1 MDSDNKTK
9 LTWVGVL
16 RLVVGGIFRLIS
28 IIALLAVLGISYLL
42 FQNAKQTKETQDL
55 NVQLVEMRQEAETE
69 EDNTDWSKGMLD
81 INSDYKGWLTIY
93 GTQISE
99 PVVQG
104 ETNETYLRTN
114 INGEHA
120 EAGTLFLDETTD
132 LTQDGNLIIYGHKM
146 NDGTMFGTLDKF
158 EDEEFLDN
166 NGTVCWESEKG
177 KEYYQIFA
185 LLVLP
190 GYSTAPDF
198 IDLQAWNNV
207 LDEEQTADM
216 LNTIADRAS
225 IFRGESFNLEK
236 DKYIFLVTC
245 DYSIN
250 NGRLV
255 LVGRRLSKKSETE
268 DTTEENTD
276 NTEEAVSE
284 EENCENVEQF
294 GRRILVTLVVGGFAT
309 RPSRKLCRFQAA

>member
-1 MDSDNKTK
+1 MHTDNKTK
-9 LTWVGVL
+9 LTWFGIL
-16 RLVVGGIFRLIS
+16 RLIVGGIFRLIS
-28 IIALLAVLGISYLL
+28 IVALLAVLGISYLL
-42 FQNAKQTKETQDL
+42 FQNVKQTKETQDL

-146 NDGTMFGTLDKF
+146 NDRTMFGTLDKF
-158 EDEEFLDN
+158 EDEEFFDN

-268 DTTEENTD
+268 EASEESTD
-276 NTEEAVSE
+276 NAEEVISE
-284 EENCENVEQF
+284 DGAETSSEPEV
-294 GRRILVTLVVGGFAT
+294 
-309 RPSRKLCRFQAA
+309 

>member
-1 MDSDNKTK
+1 MHTDNKTK

-28 IIALLAVLGISYLL
+28 IVALLAVLGISYLL
-42 FQNAKQTKETQDL
+42 FQNAKQTKETQNL

-158 EDEEFLDN
+158 EDEEFFDN
-166 NGTVCWESEKG
+166 NGTVCWESEKD

-268 DTTEENTD
+268 EASEESTD
-276 NTEEAVSE
+276 NAEEVISE
-284 EENCENVEQF
+284 DGAETSSEPEV
-294 GRRILVTLVVGGFAT
+294 
-309 RPSRKLCRFQAA
+309 

>member
-158 EDEEFLDN
+158 EDEEFFDN

-268 DTTEENTD
+268 K
-276 NTEEAVSE
+276 NTEESTDSSEEAVLE
-284 EENCENVEQF
+284 EENSAIQLSPGV
-294 GRRILVTLVVGGFAT
+294 
-309 RPSRKLCRFQAA
+309 

>member
-1 MDSDNKTK
+1 MHTDNKTK
-9 LTWVGVL
+9 LTWFGIL
-16 RLVVGGIFRLIS
+16 RLIVGGIFRLIS
-28 IIALLAVLGISYLL
+28 IVALLAVLGISYLL
-42 FQNAKQTKETQDL
+42 FQNAKQTKETQNL
-55 NVQLVEMRQEAETE
+55 NVQLVELRQEAETE

-132 LTQDGNLIIYGHKM
+132 LSQDGNLIIYGHKM

-158 EDEEFLDN
+158 EDEEFFDN

-268 DTTEENTD
+268 EASEESTD
-276 NTEEAVSE
+276 NAEEVISE
-284 EENCENVEQF
+284 DGAETSSEPEV
-294 GRRILVTLVVGGFAT
+294 
-309 RPSRKLCRFQAA
+309 

>member
-1 MDSDNKTK
+1 MHTDNKTK
-9 LTWVGVL
+9 LTWFGIL
-16 RLVVGGIFRLIS
+16 RLIVGGIFRLIS
-28 IIALLAVLGISYLL
+28 IVALLAVLGISYLL
-42 FQNAKQTKETQDL
+42 FQNVKQTKETQDL

-81 INSDYKGWLTIY
+81 VNPDYKGWLTIY

-158 EDEEFLDN
+158 EDEEFFDN

-190 GYSTAPDF
+190 GYSTDPNF

-268 DTTEENTD
+268 DTTEESTID
-276 NTEEAVSE
+276 TEEAVSE
-284 EENCENVEQF
+284 EE
-294 GRRILVTLVVGGFAT
+294 IDT
-309 RPSRKLCRFQAA
+309 SHD

>member
-1 MDSDNKTK
+1 MDSNNKTK

-28 IIALLAVLGISYLL
+28 IVALLAVLGISYLL
-42 FQNAKQTKETQDL
+42 FQNAKQTKETQNL

-158 EDEEFLDN
+158 EDEEFFDN

-268 DTTEENTD
+268 EASEESTD
-276 NTEEAVSE
+276 NAEEVISE
-284 EENCENVEQF
+284 DGAETSSEPEV
-294 GRRILVTLVVGGFAT
+294 
-309 RPSRKLCRFQAA
+309 

>member
-1 MDSDNKTK
+1 MHTDNKTK

-28 IIALLAVLGISYLL
+28 IVALLAVLGISYLL

-132 LTQDGNLIIYGHKM
+132 LSQDGNLIIYGHKM

-158 EDEEFLDN
+158 EDEEFFDN

-236 DKYIFLVTC
+236 DKYLFLVTC

-268 DTTEENTD
+268 K
-276 NTEEAVSE
+276 NTEESTAI
-284 EENCENVEQF
+284 QLF
-294 GRRILVTLVVGGFAT
+294 PGA
-309 RPSRKLCRFQAA
+309 

>member
-1 MDSDNKTK
+1 MHTDNKTK

-28 IIALLAVLGISYLL
+28 IVALLAVLGISYLL
-42 FQNAKQTKETQDL
+42 FQNAKQTKETQNL

-132 LTQDGNLIIYGHKM
+132 LSQDGNLIIYGHKM

-158 EDEEFLDN
+158 EDEEFFDN

-190 GYSTAPDF
+190 GYSTDPNF

-255 LVGRRLSKKSETE
+255 LVGMRLSKKSETE
-268 DTTEENTD
+268 K
-276 NTEEAVSE
+276 NTEESTDSSE
-284 EENCENVEQF
+284 EAVLEEEDSAIQLSPGV
-294 GRRILVTLVVGGFAT
+294 
-309 RPSRKLCRFQAA
+309 

>member
-28 IIALLAVLGISYLL
+28 IVALLAVLGISYLL

-114 INGEHA
+114 INKEHA

-158 EDEEFLDN
+158 EDEEFFDN

-190 GYSTAPDF
+190 GYSTDPNF

-236 DKYIFLVTC
+236 DKYLFLVTC

-268 DTTEENTD
+268 KTTKESTD
-276 NTEEAVSE
+276 NSEEIVSE
-284 EENCENVEQF
+284 EESSENVE
-294 GRRILVTLVVGGFAT
+294 
-309 RPSRKLCRFQAA
+309 SAAQ

>member
-28 IIALLAVLGISYLL
+28 IVALLAVLGISYLL

-132 LTQDGNLIIYGHKM
+132 LSQDGNLIIYGHKM

-158 EDEEFLDN
+158 EDEEFFDN

-236 DKYIFLVTC
+236 DKYLFLVTC
-245 DYSIN
+245 DYSIS

-268 DTTEENTD
+268 K
-276 NTEEAVSE
+276 NTEESTAI
-284 EENCENVEQF
+284 QLF
-294 GRRILVTLVVGGFAT
+294 PGA
-309 RPSRKLCRFQAA
+309 

>member
-1 MDSDNKTK
+1 MHTDNKTK
-9 LTWVGVL
+9 LTWFGIL
-16 RLVVGGIFRLIS
+16 RLIVGGIFRLIS
-28 IIALLAVLGISYLL
+28 IVALLAVLGISYLL

-93 GTQISE
+93 GTRISE

-132 LTQDGNLIIYGHKM
+132 LTRDGNLIIYGHKM

-158 EDEEFLDN
+158 EDEEFFDN

-190 GYSTAPDF
+190 GYSTDPNF

-255 LVGRRLSKKSETE
+255 LVGRRLSKKDGTQE
-268 DTTEENTD
+268 TTEGSAD
-276 NTEEAVSE
+276 SSEETVSE
-284 EENCENVEQF
+284 EENRASES
-294 GRRILVTLVVGGFAT
+294 THD
-309 RPSRKLCRFQAA
+309 

>member
-1 MDSDNKTK
+1 MWGVSMNNDNKTK

-132 LTQDGNLIIYGHKM
+132 LSQDGNLIIYGHKM

-158 EDEEFLDN
+158 EDEEFFDN

-216 LNTIADRAS
+216 LNTIVDRAS

-268 DTTEENTD
+268 EASEESTD
-276 NTEEAVSE
+276 NAEEVISE
-284 EENCENVEQF
+284 DGAETSSEPEV
-294 GRRILVTLVVGGFAT
+294 
-309 RPSRKLCRFQAA
+309 

>member
-1 MDSDNKTK
+1 MHTDNKTK

-28 IIALLAVLGISYLL
+28 IVALLAVLGISYLL
-42 FQNAKQTKETQDL
+42 FQNAKQIKETQNL

-158 EDEEFLDN
+158 EDEEFFDN

-268 DTTEENTD
+268 EASEESTD
-276 NTEEAVSE
+276 NAEEVISE
-284 EENCENVEQF
+284 DGAETSSEPEV
-294 GRRILVTLVVGGFAT
+294 
-309 RPSRKLCRFQAA
+309 

>member
-9 LTWVGVL
+9 PTWVGVL

-158 EDEEFLDN
+158 EDEEFFDN

-268 DTTEENTD
+268 E
-276 NTEEAVSE
+276 NTEESTDSSEEAVLE
-284 EENCENVEQF
+284 EENSAIQLSPGV
-294 GRRILVTLVVGGFAT
+294 
-309 RPSRKLCRFQAA
+309 

>member
-1 MDSDNKTK
+1 MHTDNKTK
-9 LTWVGVL
+9 LTWFGIL
-16 RLVVGGIFRLIS
+16 RLIVGGIFRLIS
-28 IIALLAVLGISYLL
+28 IVALLAVLGISYLL

-132 LTQDGNLIIYGHKM
+132 LSQDGNLIIYGHKM

-158 EDEEFLDN
+158 EDEEFFDN

-190 GYSTAPDF
+190 GYSTDPNF

-268 DTTEENTD
+268 DTTEESTD
-276 NTEEAVSE
+276 NAEEVISE
-284 EENCENVEQF
+284 DGAETSSEPEV
-294 GRRILVTLVVGGFAT
+294 
-309 RPSRKLCRFQAA
+309 

>member
-1 MDSDNKTK
+1 MHTDNKTK

-28 IIALLAVLGISYLL
+28 IVALLAVLGISYLL
-42 FQNAKQTKETQDL
+42 FQNAKQTKETQNL

-132 LTQDGNLIIYGHKM
+132 LSQDGNLIIYGHKM

-158 EDEEFLDN
+158 EDEEFFDN

-236 DKYIFLVTC
+236 DKYLFLVTC

-268 DTTEENTD
+268 KTTEESTD
-276 NTEEAVSE
+276 NAEEVISE
-284 EENCENVEQF
+284 DGAETSSEPEV
-294 GRRILVTLVVGGFAT
+294 
-309 RPSRKLCRFQAA
+309 

>member
-1 MDSDNKTK
+1 MHTDNKTK

-28 IIALLAVLGISYLL
+28 IVALLAVLGISYLL
-42 FQNAKQTKETQDL
+42 FQNAKQTKETQNL

-158 EDEEFLDN
+158 EDEEFFDN

-216 LNTIADRAS
+216 LNTIADRAP

-268 DTTEENTD
+268 EASEESTD
-276 NTEEAVSE
+276 NAEEVISE
-284 EENCENVEQF
+284 DGAETSSEPEV
-294 GRRILVTLVVGGFAT
+294 
-309 RPSRKLCRFQAA
+309 

>member
-1 MDSDNKTK
+1 MARS
-9 LTWVGVL
+9 
-16 RLVVGGIFRLIS
+16 
-28 IIALLAVLGISYLL
+28 L
-42 FQNAKQTKETQDL
+42 FQNAKQTKETQNL

-158 EDEEFLDN
+158 EDEEFFDN

-190 GYSTAPDF
+190 GYSTDPNF

-268 DTTEENTD
+268 KTTKESTD
-276 NTEEAVSE
+276 NSEEIVSE
-284 EENCENVEQF
+284 EESRENVE
-294 GRRILVTLVVGGFAT
+294 
-309 RPSRKLCRFQAA
+309 SAAQ

>member
-1 MDSDNKTK
+1 MCESHTIKIDNIVICAVVGCTK
-9 LTWVGVL
+9 LTWFGIL
-16 RLVVGGIFRLIS
+16 RLIVGGIFRLIS
-28 IIALLAVLGISYLL
+28 IVALLAVLGISYLL
-42 FQNAKQTKETQDL
+42 FQNVKQTKETQDL

-81 INSDYKGWLTIY
+81 VNPDYKGWLTIY

-158 EDEEFLDN
+158 EDEEFFDN

-198 IDLQAWNNV
+198 IDLQTWNNV

-236 DKYIFLVTC
+236 DKYLFLVTC

-284 EENCENVEQF
+284 EENCENVE
-294 GRRILVTLVVGGFAT
+294 
-309 RPSRKLCRFQAA
+309 

>member
-1 MDSDNKTK
+1 MHTDNKTK

-28 IIALLAVLGISYLL
+28 IVALLAVLGISYLL

-81 INSDYKGWLTIY
+81 VNPDYKGWLTIY

-158 EDEEFLDN
+158 EDEEFFDN

-268 DTTEENTD
+268 EASEESTD
-276 NTEEAVSE
+276 NAEEVISE
-284 EENCENVEQF
+284 DGAETSSEPEV
-294 GRRILVTLVVGGFAT
+294 
-309 RPSRKLCRFQAA
+309 

>member
-1 MDSDNKTK
+1 MHTDNKTK

-28 IIALLAVLGISYLL
+28 IVALLAVLGISYLL
-42 FQNAKQTKETQDL
+42 FQNAKQTKETQNL

-81 INSDYKGWLTIY
+81 VNPDYKGWLTIY

-158 EDEEFLDN
+158 EDEEFFDN

-190 GYSTAPDF
+190 GYSTDPNF

-268 DTTEENTD
+268 EASEESTD
-276 NTEEAVSE
+276 NAEEVISE
-284 EENCENVEQF
+284 DGAETSSEPEV
-294 GRRILVTLVVGGFAT
+294 
-309 RPSRKLCRFQAA
+309 

>member
-1 MDSDNKTK
+1 MHTDNKTK
-9 LTWVGVL
+9 LTWFGIL
-16 RLVVGGIFRLIS
+16 RLIVGGIFRLIS
-28 IIALLAVLGISYLL
+28 IVALLAVLGISYLL
-42 FQNAKQTKETQDL
+42 FQNVKQTKETQDL

-81 INSDYKGWLTIY
+81 VNPDYKGWLTIY

-158 EDEEFLDN
+158 KDEEFFDN

-177 KEYYQIFA
+177 KEYYQIFT

-190 GYSTAPDF
+190 GYSTDPNF

-268 DTTEENTD
+268 EASEESTD
-276 NTEEAVSE
+276 NAEEVISE
-284 EENCENVEQF
+284 DGAETSSEPEV
-294 GRRILVTLVVGGFAT
+294 
-309 RPSRKLCRFQAA
+309 

>member
-1 MDSDNKTK
+1 MHTDNKTK
-9 LTWVGVL
+9 LTWFGIL
-16 RLVVGGIFRLIS
+16 RLIVGGIFRLIS
-28 IIALLAVLGISYLL
+28 IVALLAVLGISYLL
-42 FQNAKQTKETQDL
+42 FQNAKQTKETQNL

-158 EDEEFLDN
+158 EDEEFFDN

-268 DTTEENTD
+268 EASEESTD
-276 NTEEAVSE
+276 NAEEVISE
-284 EENCENVEQF
+284 DGAETSSEPEV
-294 GRRILVTLVVGGFAT
+294 
-309 RPSRKLCRFQAA
+309 

>member
-1 MDSDNKTK
+1 MHTDNKTK

-16 RLVVGGIFRLIS
+16 RLVVGGIFWLIS
-28 IIALLAVLGISYLL
+28 IVALLAVLGISYLL

-55 NVQLVEMRQEAETE
+55 NVQLVEMRQEVETE

-132 LTQDGNLIIYGHKM
+132 LSQDGNLIIYGHKM

-158 EDEEFLDN
+158 EDEEFFDN

-236 DKYIFLVTC
+236 DKYLFLVTC

-268 DTTEENTD
+268 K
-276 NTEEAVSE
+276 NTEESTAIQLFPGV
-284 EENCENVEQF
+284 
-294 GRRILVTLVVGGFAT
+294 
-309 RPSRKLCRFQAA
+309 

>member
-28 IIALLAVLGISYLL
+28 IVALLAVLGISYLL

-132 LTQDGNLIIYGHKM
+132 LSQDGNLIIYGHKM

-158 EDEEFLDN
+158 EDEEFFDN

-190 GYSTAPDF
+190 GYSTSPDI

-236 DKYIFLVTC
+236 DKYLFLVTC

-268 DTTEENTD
+268 K
-276 NTEEAVSE
+276 NTEESTAI
-284 EENCENVEQF
+284 QLF
-294 GRRILVTLVVGGFAT
+294 PGA
-309 RPSRKLCRFQAA
+309 

>member
-1 MDSDNKTK
+1 MHTDNKTK
-9 LTWVGVL
+9 LTWFGIL
-16 RLVVGGIFRLIS
+16 RLIVGGIFRLIS
-28 IIALLAVLGISYLL
+28 IVALLAVLGISYLL
-42 FQNAKQTKETQDL
+42 FQNVKQTKETQDL
-55 NVQLVEMRQEAETE
+55 NVQLVELRQEAETE

-132 LTQDGNLIIYGHKM
+132 LSQDGNLIIYGHKM

-158 EDEEFLDN
+158 EDEEFFDN

-268 DTTEENTD
+268 EASEESTD
-276 NTEEAVSE
+276 NAEEVISE
-284 EENCENVEQF
+284 DGAETSSEPEV
-294 GRRILVTLVVGGFAT
+294 
-309 RPSRKLCRFQAA
+309 

>member
-1 MDSDNKTK
+1 MHTDNKTK
-9 LTWVGVL
+9 LTWFGIL
-16 RLVVGGIFRLIS
+16 RLIVGGIFRLIS
-28 IIALLAVLGISYLL
+28 IVALLAVLGISYLL

-55 NVQLVEMRQEAETE
+55 NVQLVELRQEAETE

-132 LTQDGNLIIYGHKM
+132 LSQDGNLIIYGHKM

-158 EDEEFLDN
+158 EDEEFFDN

-268 DTTEENTD
+268 EASEGSTD
-276 NTEEAVSE
+276 NAEEVISE
-284 EENCENVEQF
+284 DGAETSSEPEV
-294 GRRILVTLVVGGFAT
+294 
-309 RPSRKLCRFQAA
+309 

>member
-132 LTQDGNLIIYGHKM
+132 LSQDGNLIIYGHKM

-158 EDEEFLDN
+158 EDEEFFDN

-268 DTTEENTD
+268 EASEESTD
-276 NTEEAVSE
+276 NAEEVISE
-284 EENCENVEQF
+284 DGAETSSEPEV
-294 GRRILVTLVVGGFAT
+294 
-309 RPSRKLCRFQAA
+309 

>member
-1 MDSDNKTK
+1 
-9 LTWVGVL
+9 
-16 RLVVGGIFRLIS
+16 
-28 IIALLAVLGISYLL
+28 
-42 FQNAKQTKETQDL
+42 
-55 NVQLVEMRQEAETE
+55 
-69 EDNTDWSKGMLD
+69 MLD

-93 GTQISE
+93 GTRISE

-158 EDEEFLDN
+158 EDEEFFDN

-236 DKYIFLVTC
+236 DKYLFLVTC
-245 DYSIN
+245 DYSIS

-268 DTTEENTD
+268 K
-276 NTEEAVSE
+276 NTEESTAI
-284 EENCENVEQF
+284 QLF
-294 GRRILVTLVVGGFAT
+294 PGA
-309 RPSRKLCRFQAA
+309 

>member
-28 IIALLAVLGISYLL
+28 IVALLAVLGISYLL

-132 LTQDGNLIIYGHKM
+132 LSQDGNLIIYGHKM

-158 EDEEFLDN
+158 EDEEFFDN

-190 GYSTAPDF
+190 GYSTDPNF

-225 IFRGESFNLEK
+225 IFRGETFNLEK

-268 DTTEENTD
+268 K
-276 NTEEAVSE
+276 NTEESTDSSEEAVLE
-284 EENCENVEQF
+284 EENSAIQLSPGV
-294 GRRILVTLVVGGFAT
+294 
-309 RPSRKLCRFQAA
+309 

>member
-1 MDSDNKTK
+1 MHTDNKTK
-9 LTWVGVL
+9 LTWFGIL
-16 RLVVGGIFRLIS
+16 RLIVGGIFRLIR
-28 IIALLAVLGISYLL
+28 IVALLAVLGISYLL
-42 FQNAKQTKETQDL
+42 FQNVKQTKETQDL

-81 INSDYKGWLTIY
+81 VNPDYKGWLTIY

-158 EDEEFLDN
+158 EDEEFFDN

-190 GYSTAPDF
+190 GYSTDPNF

-268 DTTEENTD
+268 EASEESTD
-276 NTEEAVSE
+276 NAEEVISE
-284 EENCENVEQF
+284 DGAETSSEPEV
-294 GRRILVTLVVGGFAT
+294 
-309 RPSRKLCRFQAA
+309 

>member
-1 MDSDNKTK
+1 MDSDNKTN

-28 IIALLAVLGISYLL
+28 IVALLAVLGISYLL

-132 LTQDGNLIIYGHKM
+132 LSQDGNLIIYGHKM

-158 EDEEFLDN
+158 EDEEFFDN

-236 DKYIFLVTC
+236 DKYLFLVTC

-268 DTTEENTD
+268 K
-276 NTEEAVSE
+276 NTEESTAI
-284 EENCENVEQF
+284 QLF
-294 GRRILVTLVVGGFAT
+294 PGA
-309 RPSRKLCRFQAA
+309 

>member
-28 IIALLAVLGISYLL
+28 IVALLAVLGISYLL

-69 EDNTDWSKGMLD
+69 EDNTDWSKGILD

-158 EDEEFLDN
+158 EDEEFFDN

-268 DTTEENTD
+268 E
-276 NTEEAVSE
+276 NTEESTDSSEEAVLE
-284 EENCENVEQF
+284 EENSAIQLSPGV
-294 GRRILVTLVVGGFAT
+294 
-309 RPSRKLCRFQAA
+309 

>member
-1 MDSDNKTK
+1 MHTDNKTK

-16 RLVVGGIFRLIS
+16 RLVVGCIFRLIS
-28 IIALLAVLGISYLL
+28 IVALLAVLGISYLL

-132 LTQDGNLIIYGHKM
+132 LTLDGNLIIYGHKM

-158 EDEEFLDN
+158 EDEEFFDN

-190 GYSTAPDF
+190 GYSTDPNF

-268 DTTEENTD
+268 DTTEESTD
-276 NTEEAVSE
+276 NAEEVISE
-284 EENCENVEQF
+284 DGAETSSEPEV
-294 GRRILVTLVVGGFAT
+294 
-309 RPSRKLCRFQAA
+309 

>member
-1 MDSDNKTK
+1 MHTDNKTK

-28 IIALLAVLGISYLL
+28 IVALLAVLGISYLL

-55 NVQLVEMRQEAETE
+55 NVQLVEMRQEVETE

-132 LTQDGNLIIYGHKM
+132 LSQDGNLIIYGHKM

-158 EDEEFLDN
+158 EDEEFFDN

-236 DKYIFLVTC
+236 DKYLFLVTC

-268 DTTEENTD
+268 K
-276 NTEEAVSE
+276 NTEESTAI
-284 EENCENVEQF
+284 QLF
-294 GRRILVTLVVGGFAT
+294 PGA
-309 RPSRKLCRFQAA
+309 

>member
-1 MDSDNKTK
+1 MHTDNKTK
-9 LTWVGVL
+9 LTWFGIL
-16 RLVVGGIFRLIS
+16 RLIVGGIFRLIS
-28 IIALLAVLGISYLL
+28 IVALLAVLGISYLL

-55 NVQLVEMRQEAETE
+55 NVQLVELRQEAETE

-132 LTQDGNLIIYGHKM
+132 LSQDGNLIIYGHKM

-158 EDEEFLDN
+158 EDEEFFDN

-268 DTTEENTD
+268 EASEESTD
-276 NTEEAVSE
+276 NAEEVISE
-284 EENCENVEQF
+284 DGAETSSEPEV
-294 GRRILVTLVVGGFAT
+294 
-309 RPSRKLCRFQAA
+309 

>member
-1 MDSDNKTK
+1 MHTDNKTK
-9 LTWVGVL
+9 LTWFGIL
-16 RLVVGGIFRLIS
+16 RLIVGGIFRLIS
-28 IIALLAVLGISYLL
+28 IVALLAVLGISYLL
-42 FQNAKQTKETQDL
+42 FQNVKQTKETQDL

-81 INSDYKGWLTIY
+81 VNPDYKGWLTIY

-158 EDEEFLDN
+158 EDEEFFDN

-236 DKYIFLVTC
+236 DKYLFLVTC

-268 DTTEENTD
+268 EASEESTD
-276 NTEEAVSE
+276 NAEEVISE
-284 EENCENVEQF
+284 DGAETSSEPEV
-294 GRRILVTLVVGGFAT
+294 
-309 RPSRKLCRFQAA
+309 

>member
-1 MDSDNKTK
+1 MHTDNKTK

-28 IIALLAVLGISYLL
+28 IVALLAVLGISYLL

-55 NVQLVEMRQEAETE
+55 NVQLVEMRQESETE

-132 LTQDGNLIIYGHKM
+132 LSRDGNLIIYGHKM

-158 EDEEFLDN
+158 EDEEFFDN

-236 DKYIFLVTC
+236 DKYLFLVTC

-268 DTTEENTD
+268 K
-276 NTEEAVSE
+276 NTEESTAI
-284 EENCENVEQF
+284 QLF
-294 GRRILVTLVVGGFAT
+294 PGA
-309 RPSRKLCRFQAA
+309 

>member
-1 MDSDNKTK
+1 MHTDNKTK
-9 LTWVGVL
+9 LTWFGIL
-16 RLVVGGIFRLIS
+16 RLIVGGIFRLIS
-28 IIALLAVLGISYLL
+28 IVALLAVLGISYLL
-42 FQNAKQTKETQDL
+42 FQNVKQTKETQDL

-81 INSDYKGWLTIY
+81 VNPDYKGWLTIY

-158 EDEEFLDN
+158 EDEEFFDN

-190 GYSTAPDF
+190 GYSTDPNF

-268 DTTEENTD
+268 DTTEESTD
-276 NTEEAVSE
+276 NAEEVISE
-284 EENCENVEQF
+284 DGAETSSEPEV
-294 GRRILVTLVVGGFAT
+294 
-309 RPSRKLCRFQAA
+309 